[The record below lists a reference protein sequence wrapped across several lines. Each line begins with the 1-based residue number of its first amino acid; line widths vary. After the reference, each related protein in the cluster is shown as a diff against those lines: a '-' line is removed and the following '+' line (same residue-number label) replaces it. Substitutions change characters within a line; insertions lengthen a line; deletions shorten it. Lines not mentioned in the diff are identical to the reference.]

1 MPLQLQ
7 KQFDPPAEATFK
19 SRVESFWEWFAANA
33 SRFYRMLEED
43 QDGASSWSSSPA
55 AAELSARMDELLP
68 GFACVFGPGERGY
81 GEPGRSFT
89 LSGEGVLQRQLLALY
104 WASRAPRLD
113 GWTFYASRQPSPPEL
128 IETMRMDFEGQ
139 ELNPL
144 EFWLT
149 PAIDDEEEVVDLT
162 VWHPLY
168 AGVNEDEARLGAFFI
183 FLDEVLGEYG
193 TGQWIGSV
201 TPSDKQLADAIPL
214 TELWG
219 FIDKLESEKGWQKLP
234 PGDVAVVYER
244 EDPENRFLRDD
255 VFVGSTAL
263 YELIVD
269 YYEAEGDLEDPLA
282 GTGADYVFVSMDV
295 QFLPEGQQ
303 METRDIIEN
312 ALEAALKSEQSGR
325 VLGGAFGTQFAYLD
339 LMLFDRQNSVQIV
352 ERVLREQN
360 LPAGTAINF
369 FAREKLSQRV
379 VL

>member
-1 MPLQLQ
+1 
-7 KQFDPPAEATFK
+7 
-19 SRVESFWEWFAANA
+19 
-33 SRFYRMLEED
+33 
-43 QDGASSWSSSPA
+43 
-55 AAELSARMDELLP
+55 
-68 GFACVFGPGERGY
+68 
-81 GEPGRSFT
+81 
-89 LSGEGVLQRQLLALY
+89 
-104 WASRAPRLD
+104 
-113 GWTFYASRQPSPPEL
+113 
-128 IETMRMDFEGQ
+128 
-139 ELNPL
+139 
-144 EFWLT
+144 
-149 PAIDDEEEVVDLT
+149 VVDLT